1 MGRSVLSFSSLLSVL
16 RLVLLLMLFCLIRFV
31 YLFFSLYMFVCLFVR
46 FIFAVILRAGDR
58 WTTRVCSREASLRP
72 RLSLNPGCQMFVL
85 VRARTPRVYAAA
97 RGVHAARALSVR
109 SPRTALEGSVRVHR
123 VYIVYISSGGKLRC
137 VESNSMVENVPVCVR
152 VCECVGIS
160 MCMLIY
166 VYVYVCSVR
175 LCVHACVCVCVC
187 MGAW

>member
-1 MGRSVLSFSSLLSVL
+1 
-16 RLVLLLMLFCLIRFV
+16 
-31 YLFFSLYMFVCLFVR
+31 MFVCLFVR

-166 VYVYVCSVR
+166 VYVYVCGVR
-175 LCVHACVCVCVC
+175 LCVRACVRAYAHTKTCHHDSDGCYLRRSFKSRQFRCGNSLRVIY
-187 MGAW
+187 A